1 VGDGIRG
8 NIRAAPEKEQR
19 LYLSCM
25 SRFFSSLLVML
36 LGSAPARGA
45 TRSAS
50 RAKRLL
56 ARAVEGAAERA
67 IEVTVRPRSRAVRT
81 PVQWRGEVIMTAGT
95 QESTVP
101 GMWSLEWQPNAER
114 HQEAGQVPPISDAA
128 AFSAQLTRIVT
139 LREPGAQLRVNHATA
154 NGWHTLEVRVPTRP
168 TTVVEFDRD
177 ALCQLLGDADARME
191 LRAFT

>member
-1 VGDGIRG
+1 M
-8 NIRAAPEKEQR
+8 
-19 LYLSCM
+19 YLSHM

-45 TRSAS
+45 TRSAT

-56 ARAVEGAAERA
+56 GRVIEGATERA
-67 IEVTVRPRSRAVRT
+67 IEVTVRSRSRALL
-81 PVQWRGEVIMTAGT
+81 PHFQWRGEVVMTAGGRDT
-95 QESTVP
+95 TIP
-101 GMWSLEWQPNAER
+101 GMWSLEWQPDAER
-114 HQEAGQVPPISDAA
+114 HQEAGQVPPLSDAA

-154 NGWHTLEVRVPTRP
+154 DGWHTLEVRVPTRP

-177 ALCQLLGDADARME
+177 ALRQLLGNSDARME
-191 LRAFT
+191 LRAFS

>member
-1 VGDGIRG
+1 
-8 NIRAAPEKEQR
+8 
-19 LYLSCM
+19 M
-25 SRFFSSLLVML
+25 SRFFSSLLVMV

-45 TRSAS
+45 TRSAT

-56 ARAVEGAAERA
+56 GRVIEGASERA
-67 IEVTVRPRSRAVRT
+67 IEVTVRPRARALL
-81 PVQWRGEVIMTAGT
+81 PHFQWRGEVVMTAGGR
-95 QESTVP
+95 ESTIP

-139 LREPGAQLRVNHATA
+139 LREPGAQLRVNRATSD
-154 NGWHTLEVRVPTRP
+154 GWHTLEVRVPTRP
-168 TTVVEFDRD
+168 TTIVEFDRD